1 MAKLKTLLFIFKEMS
16 EAMPL
21 PVKRKGFANVSYL
34 EYKKTE
40 VSNFCNKNLTI
51 HNCTKYTKM

>member
-16 EAMPL
+16 EATPL
-21 PVKRKGFANVSYL
+21 PVKRKGFVNESNL

-40 VSNFCNKNLTI
+40 VLNFCNKNLTFQ
-51 HNCTKYTKM
+51 NCTKYTKM